1 MLSSKLNITAAGVL
15 VSSGN
20 LDSTDGGIFIVMLR
34 DFTGTARLMIDV
46 LSKYLLSTLYITCS
60 LTDIAA
66 LTQSM
71 TSRV

>member
-46 LSKYLLSTLYITCS
+46 LSKYLLSTLYITRS

-71 TSRV
+71 ASRV